1 MKRRADVIYLID
13 GSSTVDAATFNRIK
27 KLVEASLDF
36 YDISKD
42 LANIGLVQF
51 GEAAEILL
59 RPKNGIS
66 KLLVR
71 KYISSLSRPGGSRLI
86 DKALRLVNS
95 ELIEKPGEVRPGSK
109 KVLVLITTGM
119 NAALGAHDL
128 IAETT
133 KLMFARVETVVLS
146 LGSIANENE
155 LKTLA
160 GRNVIKITSP
170 QMLPHSFGLLERKID
185 ESGGKQ
191 I

>member
-1 MKRRADVIYLID
+1 MADVIYLID

-86 DKALRLVNS
+86 NKALRLINS
-95 ELIEKPGEVRPGSK
+95 ELMEKPGEVRPGSK

-119 NAALGAHDL
+119 NAALGARDL
-128 IAETT
+128 IAETD
-133 KLMFARVETVVLS
+133 KLLFKTEKTVVVIS